1 MAEVYRHLDD
11 PLHPAQASGK
21 AGGRPGDA
29 ELSYDLATIRCNA
42 PIDFTPQEAMLQ
54 EPNKKELY
62 DLFVKLEF
70 VKLIDR
76 YKLREA
82 APEPEPQQV
91 AVQLPHRQELP
102 EAGTPCALVLGR
114 TAPWPWLGQKGVCA
128 VPPLE
133 REGRLEALLGPETPK
148 SAMTS
153 KPASMIWRPWGCLRR
168 GSGLIRPWPPMI

>member
-1 MAEVYRHLDD
+1 MGDSSDNIPGVPGVGPKTARELLLRFGAMAEVYRHLDD
-11 PLHPAQASGK
+11 PSIRPKLREK
-21 AGGRPGDA
+21 LEAGRESA

-91 AVQLPHRQELP
+91 AVQLPHR
-102 EAGTPCALVLGR
+102 AGAAGGGDALRPGPGGGRRRGRGLGR
-114 TAPWPWLGQKGVCA
+114 RGMRRAAPGAGG
-128 VPPLE
+128 PP
-133 REGRLEALLGPETPK
+133 GGPPG
-148 SAMTS
+148 AGD
-153 KPASMIWRPWGCLRR
+153 PQNLP
-168 GSGLIRPWPPMI
+168 

>member
-1 MAEVYRHLDD
+1 MDIIIKSSIPKLREKLE
-11 PLHPAQASGK
+11 
-21 AGGRPGDA
+21 AGRESA

-82 APEPEPQQV
+82 APEPK
-91 AVQLPHRQELP
+91 R
-102 EAGTPCALVLGR
+102 
-114 TAPWPWLGQKGVCA
+114 
-128 VPPLE
+128 
-133 REGRLEALLGPETPK
+133 
-148 SAMTS
+148 SF
-153 KPASMIWRPWGCLRR
+153 LR
-168 GSGLIRPWPPMI
+168 ST